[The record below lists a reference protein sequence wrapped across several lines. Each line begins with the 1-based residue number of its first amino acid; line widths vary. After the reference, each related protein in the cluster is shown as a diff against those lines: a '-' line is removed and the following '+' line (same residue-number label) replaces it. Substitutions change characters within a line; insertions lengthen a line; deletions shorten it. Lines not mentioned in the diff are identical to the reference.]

1 MLYIL
6 YYTHIGHSI
15 MPWTKKW
22 GSATLNEDDLTQD
35 SDYPIIHDRL
45 HDLRIV
51 REQVMSHLSRYL
63 EEKETISLTI
73 ESFLS
78 TRLQLQDFIAAET
91 STLASSTRVSLDKAA
106 ATTATASTAKGA
118 GEAVGHTE
126 LKDASEGVQT
136 TRTTAPTEVVGAEV
150 QSSNIYDHSRCRD
163 CSQSQSLAIDCLDHI
178 ASLES
183 QTLETSQCLALL
195 VEARERLRDFV
206 EPNQPDPTEKTR
218 SSLYSHILGGAYSVD
233 NTLLS
238 SRDDHHHRDAPDHST
253 TTATGISPRPNT
265 NLNDS
270 TPIPPPSS
278 SSPRAPSKYLF
289 QSSKSVKSLS
299 SYLASAYNEVQSQSS
314 KLISTSASRLSNS
327 AGSSSSNGITNGS
340 ISSGTSSSSTLQ
352 APSSTKSDSPAAEAA
367 TAIKRYNSYD
377 DTHTHSSNN
386 NLHTNSIHTSDQNI
400 LRSHS
405 QDSHPFSTL
414 LKSTGS
420 ATGGDDG
427 LGDKTAGHAGHDH
440 AKALGSTPT
449 LGTSPS
455 SVISNAN
462 GTRNTHEII
471 TFN

>member
-1 MLYIL
+1 
-6 YYTHIGHSI
+6 

-35 SDYPIIHDRL
+35 TDYPIIHDRL

-51 REQVMSHLSRYL
+51 REQVMSHLSSYL

-91 STLASSTRVSLDKAA
+91 STLASSTRVSLDKA
-106 ATTATASTAKGA
+106 TTAAASAGGKGT
-118 GEAVGHTE
+118 ERECTGHTE
-126 LKDASEGVQT
+126 LKDASEGIQT
-136 TRTTAPTEVVGAEV
+136 ARTTSPTEVVATEV
-150 QSSNIYDHSRCRD
+150 QNSSTYDHSRCRD

-183 QTLETSQCLALL
+183 QTLETTQCLALL

-238 SRDDHHHRDAPDHST
+238 SRDDHRDAPDHT
-253 TTATGISPRPNT
+253 TTTTGRSPRPIA

-278 SSPRAPSKYLF
+278 SSPRAPSKFLF

-299 SYLASAYNEVQSQSS
+299 SYITSAYNEVQSQSS
-314 KLISTSASRLSNS
+314 KLISTGTNRLSNS
-327 AGSSSSNGITNGS
+327 AGSSSSNGATNGS
-340 ISSGTSSSSTLQ
+340 VSSGGFSSSTLQ
-352 APSSTKSDSPAAEAA
+352 ASTSSKSDSPAVAA
-367 TAIKRYNSYD
+367 TDIKRYNSYD
-377 DTHTHSSNN
+377 DTHSNN
-386 NLHTNSIHTSDQNI
+386 SLHTNSIHTSAQNI

-427 LGDKTAGHAGHDH
+427 RVDKTAGHAGHDH
-440 AKALGSTPT
+440 SKVLGSTPT

-462 GTRNTHEII
+462 GTLNTHEII